1 MHNVTKLQPHRS
13 HVTTV
18 DFVAR
23 MGSAQDRNG
32 AVTEK
37 MTVETGAMRLDVVSC
52 TCYVTS
58 SFSVSS
64 V

>member
-1 MHNVTKLQPHRS
+1 M
-13 HVTTV
+13 TTV
-18 DFVAR
+18 DFAAR

-37 MTVETGAMRLDVVSC
+37 TTVETGVMRLDVVSC